1 VIPGIALCG
10 GCFKLRD
17 LRFVKKRRENEALT
31 LFMAEDVKTVLQTAS
46 RGISG
51 FLDAAENLGD
61 KSEGASVADG
71 AVGRVGCFAVRRFEG
86 YGGLCFH
93 VWQRSRAALSRLLR
107 VC

>member
-1 VIPGIALCG
+1 M
-10 GCFKLRD
+10 
-17 LRFVKKRRENEALT
+17 KKRRENEALT
-31 LFMAEDVKTVLQTAS
+31 LFMAEDVKTVFQTAS
-46 RGISG
+46 RWISG
-51 FLDAAENLGD
+51 FSGAVEDLGD

-71 AVGRVGCFAVRRFEG
+71 AVGRVGCFAVHRFED